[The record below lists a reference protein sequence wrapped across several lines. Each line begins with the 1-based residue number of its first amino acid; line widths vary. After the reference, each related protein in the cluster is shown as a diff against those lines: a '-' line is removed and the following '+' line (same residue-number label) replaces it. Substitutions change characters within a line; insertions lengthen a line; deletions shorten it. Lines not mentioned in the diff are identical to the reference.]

1 MMDFIVDKTKC
12 LGCGACVKD
21 CPADAIEMSGGVPD
35 VARFGEKLCIRCQHC
50 LAVCPTGAVSVCG
63 VKPEMCVG
71 VGRKPRPEE
80 VEALLKSRRTC
91 RQYKREA
98 VSKAKLEK
106 LREVLNWSPTGCN
119 SRAMHFSVVEGMETM
134 DGIRATVTRTLL
146 DAIKGDTL
154 PPEMK
159 ELRLCRPMLE
169 RGVDLVFRGAPH
181 LIVAA
186 PRDNA
191 PCATIDPVI
200 ALAQFEVMAQSLGL
214 GTTWC
219 GFAYG
224 LFRGPCSE
232 VRETLRIPDGYSVSY
247 VMLFG
252 EPAVDYPRTTVPEPF
267 SMAVID

>member
-1 MMDFIVDKTKC
+1 MDFIVDKTKC
-12 LGCGACVKD
+12 IGCGACVED
-21 CPADAIEMSGGVPD
+21 CPADAIEMSGILPA
-35 VARFGEKLCIRCQHC
+35 VARFGERLCIRCQHC
-50 LAVCPTGAVSVCG
+50 LAVCPVGAVSICG
-63 VKPEMCVG
+63 VKPEACGG
-71 VGRKPRPEE
+71 VGQKPRPEA
-80 VEALLKSRRTC
+80 VEALLKNRRTC
-91 RQYKREA
+91 RQYKHEN
-98 VSKAKLEK
+98 VSQAKREK

-119 SRAMHFSVVEGMETM
+119 SRAMHFSVVESVEMM
-134 DGIRATVTRTLL
+134 DEIRTQVSRKLL
-146 DAIKGDTL
+146 DAIQGDTL

-169 RGVDLVFRGAPH
+169 RGDDLVFRGAPH

-186 PRDNA
+186 ARDNA
-191 PCATIDPVI
+191 PCATIDPII

-224 LFRGPCSE
+224 LFRGLCSE
-232 VRETLRIPDGYSVSY
+232 AKAKLRIPDGYSVSY

-252 EPAVDYPRTTVPEPF
+252 EPAVAYPRTTIPEPF